1 MTSLS
6 VRVSKAND
14 DEQQAGQARM
24 STDYDDLSAPASLSP
39 FERLTLALQHQILSH
54 LDENEADHHRRMQ
67 EVLTQGFTA
76 EYGTVFSPYAELPYD
91 DCRLV
96 YDILDMFRV
105 MKASIAELD
114 ETERHALLADHKYVL
129 FFQGFDG
136 NDAREGKMASYV
148 DYLQAMDRWT
158 DLVEDVKSA
167 DGGNS
172 HSLMLG
178 RYQAM
183 LDVYDPIW
191 REKMRG
197 AEMRLLNAHELR
209 RIAESRG

>member
-1 MTSLS
+1 MISTPDNH
-6 VRVSKAND
+6 K
-14 DEQQAGQARM
+14 QQTGQPRM
-24 STDYDDLSAPASLSP
+24 STDYDDLSAPTSLSP
-39 FERLTLALQHQILSH
+39 FERQTLALQHQILSH
-54 LDENEADHHRRMQ
+54 LDENEADYHQRMQ

-76 EYGTVFSPYAELPYD
+76 EYGNVFSPYSELPYD
-91 DCRLV
+91 DCRLL

-105 MKASIAELD
+105 MKASVAELD
-114 ETERHALLADHKYVL
+114 EAERDALLADHKYVL

-148 DYLQAMDRWT
+148 DYLQATDRWT
-158 DLVEDVKSA
+158 DLVEDVKAA

-183 LDVYDPIW
+183 LDVYHPVW
-191 REKMRG
+191 REKMSA
-197 AEMRLLNAHELR
+197 AEMRHLNADELR

>member
-1 MTSLS
+1 MSSEYNDLTPPRSL
-6 VRVSKAND
+6 
-14 DEQQAGQARM
+14 
-24 STDYDDLSAPASLSP
+24 LP
-39 FERLTLALQHQILSH
+39 FERQTLALQHQILSH
-54 LDENEADHHRRMQ
+54 LDTNEADYHKRMA

-76 EYGTVFSPYAELPYD
+76 EYGNVFPPYSELPYD
-91 DCRLV
+91 DCILL

-105 MKASIAELD
+105 TKASIAELD
-114 ETERHALLADHKYVL
+114 EAERDAMLADHKYVL

-148 DYLQAMDRWT
+148 DYLQTTDRWT
-158 DLVEDVKSA
+158 DLAEDVKVA

-183 LDVYDPIW
+183 LGVFSPIW
-191 REKMRG
+191 KEVVRSGGRALLT
-197 AEMRLLNAHELR
+197 AEQLR
-209 RIAESRG
+209 QIAESRG

>member
-1 MTSLS
+1 MRSPLGKISTPDNH
-6 VRVSKAND
+6 K
-14 DEQQAGQARM
+14 QQTGQARM
-24 STDYDDLSAPASLSP
+24 STDYDDLSAPTSLSP
-39 FERLTLALQHQILSH
+39 FERQTLALQHQVLSH
-54 LDENEADHHRRMQ
+54 LDENEADYHRRMQ

-76 EYGTVFSPYAELPYD
+76 EYGNVFSPYSELPYE

-114 ETERHALLADHKYVL
+114 GAERDALLADHKYVL

-148 DYLQAMDRWT
+148 DYLQATDRWT
-158 DLVEDVKSA
+158 DLVEDVKAA

-183 LDVYDPIW
+183 LDVYHPVW
-191 REKMRG
+191 REKMRA
-197 AEMRLLNAHELR
+197 AEMPHLNADELR

>member
-1 MTSLS
+1 
-6 VRVSKAND
+6 
-14 DEQQAGQARM
+14 
-24 STDYDDLSAPASLSP
+24 
-39 FERLTLALQHQILSH
+39 
-54 LDENEADHHRRMQ
+54 MQ
-67 EVLTQGFTA
+67 EVLTQGYTA
-76 EYGTVFSPYAELPYD
+76 EYGKVFSPYSELPHD

-114 ETERHALLADHKYVL
+114 ETERAALLADHKYVL

-148 DYLQAMDRWT
+148 DYLQATGRWR
-158 DLVEDVKSA
+158 DLVDDVKAA

-172 HSLMLG
+172 HSLMLS

-191 REKMRG
+191 REKMR
-197 AEMRLLNAHELR
+197 AASMRHLNADELG